1 MTDPKPQGDI
11 EPLIEYDAPEDA
23 RRTEVAAADTG
34 IRMQEADSYE
44 RMIDGMK
51 RASEG
56 ARALAV
62 YLDRYGFDRL
72 AETLDKARV
81 SMVRIAARPRPNDAD
96 STPQKQT
103 TKLTRIEAYN
113 MVYEGL
119 QDAARCARQMGT
131 GHRGDLQWSIVAGQ
145 LDLTRDFAGEL
156 VRKRTRSSDLIIV
169 P

>member
-1 MTDPKPQGDI
+1 MRPD
-11 EPLIEYDAPEDA
+11 EPDSALEPPIEYSAPEDA

-34 IRMQEADSYE
+34 IRMLEADSYE

-113 MVYEGL
+113 MVYDGL
-119 QDAARCARQMGT
+119 QDAARCARQFGT
-131 GHRGDLQWSIVAGQ
+131 GHRRHLQWTIVARM
-145 LDLTRDFAGEL
+145 LDTTRDHAGEL
-156 VRKRTRSSDLIIV
+156 VRKRTRTSALIIT